1 MEVVDWVEILTKE
14 ILSRVAEG
22 GQRSFRKRKGG
33 GYKEG
38 IDKG

>member
-22 GQRSFRKRKGG
+22 GQRSFRKRK
-33 GYKEG
+33 EAG
-38 IDKG
+38 IKRG